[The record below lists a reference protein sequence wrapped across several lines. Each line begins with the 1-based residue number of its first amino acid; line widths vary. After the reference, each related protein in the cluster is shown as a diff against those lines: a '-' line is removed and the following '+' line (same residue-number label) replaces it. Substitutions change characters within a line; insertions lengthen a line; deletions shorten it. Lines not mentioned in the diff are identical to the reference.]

1 LISTNYK
8 THTEENSMNKT
19 INKIFSVVTILALM
33 LMALPMQSALA
44 APTELF
50 FSEYIEGSSNN
61 KALEIYNGTGAAI
74 NLTTE
79 VYNIQMFFN
88 GSTSAGLTINLTG
101 SVAAGDV
108 FVVAQATADPT
119 ILAQANQTNG
129 AGWFNGDDAVVLRKG
144 TTVID
149 VIGQIGNDPGTEW
162 GTGLASTADNTL
174 NRKSS
179 ICAGDPDGS
188 NAFDPSAEWDGFA
201 TNTFDG
207 LGSHTVN
214 CGTTT
219 VNLSIDDISANEGDS
234 DTTTFDF
241 TVSLSAPAGPGGVT
255 FDIATAD
262 DTATVAGNDY
272 VAQSLTG
279 QTIPEGQSTYTF
291 TVTVNGDTSSEAN
304 ETFFVNITNVVG
316 ATVSDGQGAAT
327 IVNDDVTIAFIHDIQ
342 GTGAAVTGAGPF
354 TVEAIVVGD
363 YQTQGS
369 GELRGFFIQE
379 EDADA
384 DTDPATSEG
393 IFVFCS
399 NCPTDV
405 NVGDKV
411 RVTGTASEFF
421 GMSQLNAATA
431 GSVSVLSSGNT
442 LPTPAAVDLPASGS
456 TLDAATFEHV
466 EGMLVNFTDT
476 LYVSEYFELARYGQ
490 LILTA
495 DARPR
500 QFTDAFEPSVEGYAA
515 YLEELNST
523 RIILDDDNNL
533 QNDAVTGTTDEP
545 YFWPRPGLSN
555 TNFIRGGDSITGLTG
570 VMHWSFAGQGGTD
583 AWRIRPV
590 EPAFEYE
597 FTSNNERT
605 SEPED
610 VGGSLKVASFN
621 VLNYF
626 TTINSRGADSA
637 AELDR
642 QRAKTAA
649 AICAMDADIVGL
661 IEIEN
666 NGGVAINDL
675 LNGPGGIND
684 VCGTYE
690 YIETG
695 VIGTDEIIQAFIYRP
710 ASVSPVG
717 DFAVL
722 DSSVD
727 SRFLDDFNRPAIA
740 QTFQDNTTGGVF
752 TVVINHLK
760 SKGSDCNAVGDPD
773 IFDGQGNCNV
783 TRTNAA
789 TALVDWLAS
798 DPTDSG
804 DEDFLIMGDLN
815 SYRNEDPIDTIEAG
829 ADDTAGTAD
838 DYVDLLD
845 ALNGSAAYSY
855 VFDGQLGYLDTG
867 LASSGLLNEVT
878 GVTEWHINADE
889 IPVFDY
895 NDEIDDGSNE
905 SSFERE
911 STSLPIYEP
920 NAYRSSDHDP
930 VIIGLDLIATCN
942 GLPATIIGTPGDDVI
957 NGTNGNDVIVAM
969 GGNDVI
975 NGGNGNDVI
984 CGNAGDDTIDGGNLD
999 DLLFG
1004 GFGNDT
1010 LSGGNG
1016 NDSLDGEA
1024 GDDSL
1029 VGDKGDDTLT
1039 GGTGADSFSGGQGVD
1054 TNTDFD
1060 AEDGDTSDGT

>member
-1 LISTNYK
+1 
-8 THTEENSMNKT
+8 MNRK
-19 INKIFSVVTILALM
+19 INKIFSSITILALM

-74 NLTTE
+74 NLATGGYS
-79 VYNIQMFFN
+79 VQMFFN

-101 SVAAGDV
+101 TVADGDV
-108 FVVAQATADPT
+108 FVLAQSAASPT
-119 ILAQANQTNG
+119 ILAQADQTNG
-129 AGWFNGDDAVVLRKG
+129 SGWFNGDDAVVLRKG

-162 GTGLASTADNTL
+162 GSGLTSTADNTL
-174 NRKSS
+174 NRKIS
-179 ICAGDPDGS
+179 ICAGDPNGS
-188 NAFDPSAEWDGFA
+188 DTFDPSVEWDGSA
-201 TNTFDG
+201 TDTFGG
-207 LGSHTVN
+207 LGTHTAN

-219 VNLSIDDISANEGDS
+219 VNLSIDDVSANEGDS
-234 DTTTFDF
+234 ATTTFDF

-262 DTATVAGNDY
+262 DTATAPSDY
-272 VAQSLTG
+272 TTNSLTG
-279 QTIPEGQSTYTF
+279 QTIPAGSTSYTF
-291 TVTVNGDTSSEAN
+291 SVLVNGDSSAEAN
-304 ETFFVNITNVVG
+304 ETFFVNVTNIVG
-316 ATVSDGQGAAT
+316 ATAADVQGQGT
-327 IVNDDVTIAFIHDIQ
+327 IVNDDVTVTFVHDIQ
-342 GTGAAVTGAGPF
+342 GAGGAVTGTGPF

-363 YQTQGS
+363 FQTQGS

-379 EDADA
+379 EDADVDA
-384 DTDPATSEG
+384 DPATSEG

-421 GMSQLNAATA
+421 GMSQLNATTA
-431 GSVSVLSSGNT
+431 GSVNVLSSGNP
-442 LPTPAAVDLPASGS
+442 LPTPAPVDLPASGS
-456 TLDAATFEHV
+456 TRDAATFENV
-466 EGMLVNFTDT
+466 EGMLVTFTDT

-490 LILTA
+490 IILTA

-500 QFTDAFEPSVEGYAA
+500 QFTDVFEPSVDGYAA

-555 TNFIRGGDSITGLTG
+555 DNLIRGGDSITGLTG
-570 VMHWSFAGQGGTD
+570 VMHWSFAGQSGTD

-590 EPAFEYE
+590 EPAFSYE

-605 SEPED
+605 TEPED

-626 TTINSRGADSA
+626 TTINARGADSA

-666 NGGVAINDL
+666 NGGVAIDNL

-695 VIGTDEIIQAFIYRP
+695 VVGTDEIIQAFIYRP

-760 SKGSDCNAVGDPD
+760 SKGSDCNDVGDPD
-773 IFDGQGNCNV
+773 ILDGQGNCNI
-783 TRTNAA
+783 TRTSAA
-789 TALVDWLAS
+789 AALVDWLAS

-829 ADDTAGTAD
+829 ADDTVGTAD
-838 DYVDLLD
+838 DFTDLLD
-845 ALNGSAAYSY
+845 ALNGPAAYSY

-867 LASSGLLNEVT
+867 LASSGLLDEVT

-895 NDEIDDGSNE
+895 NDGIDDGSNE

-930 VIIGLDLIATCN
+930 VIIGLDLCDEIAPTFDALSVTPN
-942 GLPATIIGTPGDDVI
+942 VLWPANHKYVDVTATVEVSDNFDQTPTITLVSVTSNEPDD
-957 NGTNGNDVIVAM
+957 GEDDGNTVNDIVIVDDFHFKLRAERSGVGTGRIYTITYM
-969 GGNDVI
+969 VTD
-975 NGGNGNDVI
+975 D
-984 CGNAGDDTIDGGNLD
+984 CGNSATQSVTVTVPL
-999 DLLFG
+999 
-1004 GFGNDT
+1004 
-1010 LSGGNG
+1010 
-1016 NDSLDGEA
+1016 
-1024 GDDSL
+1024 
-1029 VGDKGDDTLT
+1029 DKG
-1039 GGTGADSFSGGQGVD
+1039 S
-1054 TNTDFD
+1054 
-1060 AEDGDTSDGT
+1060 